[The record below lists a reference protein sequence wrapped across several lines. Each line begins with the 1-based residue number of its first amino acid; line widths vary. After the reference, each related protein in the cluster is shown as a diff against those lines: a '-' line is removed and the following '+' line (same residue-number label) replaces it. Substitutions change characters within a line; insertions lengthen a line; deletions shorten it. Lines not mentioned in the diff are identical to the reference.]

1 MPSHEQ
7 VEQFFMDFAVEMRNE
22 GEWIMDDYK
31 HDWCNLMTEDQLRT
45 ERVEEQTSIDDS
57 DDDY

>member
-1 MPSHEQ
+1 MLSLAQ
-7 VEQFFMDFAVEMRNE
+7 VEQFFMVFAVKMRNE
-22 GEWIMDDYK
+22 RVWIMDDYK